1 MNCKQANTK
10 ISIKNVLESFSLL
23 ASKENSKSAFYYAF
37 DRVEKTPSLSVNYL
51 ENTAFDFGTGKKYDC
66 VSLVQGIKRCSISEA
81 LSYLSQ
87 FDFSFQKQNTEIALE
102 EKKYKIISVGS
113 VKHLAL
119 IQYLKKRNV
128 SMQIDFLEEIH
139 YQLNDKNYFAI
150 AFKNDSGGY
159 EIRNKYVKI
168 CLGIKDITTIENDS
182 KTLRIFE
189 GFMDFLSW
197 KIIENSLEEKPSDY
211 IILNTIYTVN
221 RLEKLKNNYENIEV
235 FLDNDSRGEQTKAK
249 LIEIFSVIKDQSILY
264 KGHKDLNDF
273 LQKTL

>member
-1 MNCKQANTK
+1 M
-10 ISIKNVLESFSLL
+10 ESFSLL